1 MNINWHLVA
10 LIVGFAFYGS
20 LAWLATKR
28 LVSSGL
34 RQIRKLPRAMQ
45 ALFLIIAIIATV
57 EAQKANTNG
66 NNNASGGTN
75 GMLNAGAPFSL
86 PNHGPQVSQQNG
98 ITAMMLHNALQL
110 RLQNSGIPTLT
121 TNDVINGYCVLT
133 ETPSSDVELP
143 TNAVPVGN
151 WHVHGASSPF
161 GANRTDFPG
170 FPFPFGKDGMLS
182 SYAWFFQDGKIRADL
197 RDADTEINSGIG
209 DVSAMQGESMLAR
222 SEGEDG
228 EQTMWWWH
236 FYALPNTNESV
247 TAAITLYPDGCFA
260 LLTNGI
266 WRTCAPVRP
275 LDWLRIS
282 APSVIMRNGDTNIVS
297 AVLSA
302 PYNVD
307 ALPTIECVEGANHV
321 SIETINAQTLSVRG
335 ISTSDTVDDVKFAA
349 SVTVC
354 GETFTATQSLT
365 VASVKYLHVD
375 SSVAGTSPNPPPF
388 AGETACPFSVTNS
401 LAPDKHLVVPFCNVA
416 TLGDDGFSIANFT
429 VYMNLE
435 LEPEGVFGYDLQGEW
450 ELIEAIPQASGS
462 LVSISPVDVEFR
474 NPKKGGV
481 YRFRGRVGGSPWTEA
496 NVVLPVCGAGVE
508 DIFVSDL
515 AMTHAIMTNICAKYD
530 RETRTSPMFGLKWFV
545 RDGAGDYLGRPDN
558 QQCQTTWRYNQVN
571 DQSGLGAVAT
581 FYGYPTRLAKLN
593 NMTVGFGSQ
602 LLGVSNFRQRLAQHI
617 GVANDATATMSWNC
631 GTGLAA
637 PGVNISSNCAACAK
651 AMWNVADDK
660 VKRLWPNNLPAD
672 NHDPYSPTV
681 NYNFYFISPE
691 LIRRGQNEFG
701 L

>member
-10 LIVGFAFYGS
+10 LIVGFAFYGF

-515 AMTHAIMTNICAKYD
+515 AMTHAIMTNLCAKYD

-617 GVANDATATMSWNC
+617 GVANDATATMSWSC

-660 VKRLWPNNLPAD
+660 VRRLWPNNLPAD

>member
-10 LIVGFAFYGS
+10 LIVGFAFYGF

-28 LVSSGL
+28 LVSSGF
-34 RQIRKLPRAMQ
+34 RQIRKLPRAIQ
-45 ALFLIIAIIATV
+45 AIFLIVAIIATV

-75 GMLNAGAPFSL
+75 GLFNAGGPSTF
-86 PNHGPQVSQQNG
+86 PNHGPLVPQQNG
-98 ITAMMLHNALQL
+98 MAAMMLHNALQL

-133 ETPSSDVELP
+133 ETPSSAVELP

-161 GANRTDFPG
+161 GANKTDFPG
-170 FPFPFGKDGMLS
+170 FPFPFGKNAMLS
-182 SYAWFFQDGKIRADL
+182 SSAWFFQDGKIRADL

-236 FYALPNTNESV
+236 FYALPNTNETV

-282 APSVIMRNGDTNIVS
+282 APSVIMRNGETNIVS
-297 AVLSA
+297 VALTA

-335 ISTSDTVDDVKFAA
+335 ISTSDTLDDVKFAA

-375 SSVAGTSPNPPPF
+375 SPVAGISTNPPPF
-388 AGETACPFSVTNS
+388 IGETACPFSITNS

-416 TLGDDGFSIANFT
+416 TLGENGFSIANFT

-435 LEPEGVFGYDLQGEW
+435 LEPEGVFVYDLPGEW
-450 ELIEAIPQASGS
+450 ELIEAIPQASGA
-462 LVSISPVDVEFR
+462 LVSISPIDAEFR
-474 NPKKGGV
+474 NPKKGGI

-508 DIFVSDL
+508 DIFISDL
-515 AMTHAIMTNICAKYD
+515 AITHTIMTNLCIKYD
-530 RETRTSPMFGLKWFV
+530 RETRNSPMFGLKWFV
-545 RDGAGDYLGRPDN
+545 REGAGDYLGRPDN
-558 QQCQTTWRYNQVN
+558 QQRKTTWLYNQVN
-571 DQSGLGAVAT
+571 DLSGFGAVAT
-581 FYGYPTRLAKLN
+581 FYGYPTRMAKLS

-602 LLGVSNFRQRLAQHI
+602 LIGVNNFRQNMSQYI
-617 GVANDATATMSWNC
+617 GVDNDATATMSWDC
-631 GTGLAA
+631 GTGLVA

-660 VKRLWPNNLPAD
+660 VRRLWPNNLPAD
-672 NHDPYSPTV
+672 NHDPYSYTV
-681 NYNFYFISPE
+681 DYNFYFVSPG
-691 LIRRGQNEFG
+691 LIYMGLGEFG
-701 L
+701 F

>member
-10 LIVGFAFYGS
+10 LIVGFAFYGF

-515 AMTHAIMTNICAKYD
+515 AMTHAIMTNLCAKYD

-617 GVANDATATMSWNC
+617 GVANDATATMSWSC
-631 GTGLAA
+631 GTGLVA

>member
-10 LIVGFAFYGS
+10 LIVGFAFYGF

-143 TNAVPVGN
+143 TNAVPVGT

-515 AMTHAIMTNICAKYD
+515 AMTHAIMTNLCAKYD

-617 GVANDATATMSWNC
+617 GVANDATATMSWSC
-631 GTGLAA
+631 GTGLVA

-660 VKRLWPNNLPAD
+660 VRRLWPNNLPAD

>member
-1 MNINWHLVA
+1 MGH
-10 LIVGFAFYGS
+10 
-20 LAWLATKR
+20 
-28 LVSSGL
+28 
-34 RQIRKLPRAMQ
+34 
-45 ALFLIIAIIATV
+45 
-57 EAQKANTNG
+57 
-66 NNNASGGTN
+66 
-75 GMLNAGAPFSL
+75 
-86 PNHGPQVSQQNG
+86 
-98 ITAMMLHNALQL
+98 
-110 RLQNSGIPTLT
+110 
-121 TNDVINGYCVLT
+121 CVLT

-335 ISTSDTVDDVKFAA
+335 ISTSDTLDDVKFAA
-349 SVTVC
+349 SVTVY

-416 TLGDDGFSIANFT
+416 TLGDNGFSIANFT

-481 YRFRGRVGGSPWTEA
+481 YRVRGRVGGSPWTEA

-515 AMTHAIMTNICAKYD
+515 AMTHAIMTNLCAKYD

-581 FYGYPTRLAKLN
+581 FYVYPTRLAKLN

>member
-1 MNINWHLVA
+1 MNMNWHLVA
-10 LIVGFAFYGS
+10 LIVGFAFYGF

-133 ETPSSDVELP
+133 ETPSSAVELP

-161 GANRTDFPG
+161 GANKTDFPG
-170 FPFPFGKDGMLS
+170 FPFPFGKNGMLS
-182 SYAWFFQDGKIRADL
+182 SYTWFFQDGKIRADL

-335 ISTSDTVDDVKFAA
+335 ISTSDTLDDVKFAA
-349 SVTVC
+349 SVTVY

-375 SSVAGTSPNPPPF
+375 SSVAATSPNPPPF

-401 LAPDKHLVVPFCNVA
+401 LAPDKHLIVPFCNVA

-515 AMTHAIMTNICAKYD
+515 AMTHAIMTNLCAKYD

>member
-1 MNINWHLVA
+1 MNMNWHLVA
-10 LIVGFAFYGS
+10 LIVGFAFYGF

-28 LVSSGL
+28 LISSGF

-98 ITAMMLHNALQL
+98 MTAMMLHNALQL

-182 SYAWFFQDGKIRADL
+182 SYAWFFQDGKIRANL

-297 AVLSA
+297 VALTA

-508 DIFVSDL
+508 DIFISDL
-515 AMTHAIMTNICAKYD
+515 AITHTIMTNLCAKYD

>member
-1 MNINWHLVA
+1 
-10 LIVGFAFYGS
+10 
-20 LAWLATKR
+20 
-28 LVSSGL
+28 
-34 RQIRKLPRAMQ
+34 
-45 ALFLIIAIIATV
+45 
-57 EAQKANTNG
+57 
-66 NNNASGGTN
+66 
-75 GMLNAGAPFSL
+75 
-86 PNHGPQVSQQNG
+86 
-98 ITAMMLHNALQL
+98 
-110 RLQNSGIPTLT
+110 
-121 TNDVINGYCVLT
+121 
-133 ETPSSDVELP
+133 
-143 TNAVPVGN
+143 
-151 WHVHGASSPF
+151 
-161 GANRTDFPG
+161 
-170 FPFPFGKDGMLS
+170 
-182 SYAWFFQDGKIRADL
+182 
-197 RDADTEINSGIG
+197 
-209 DVSAMQGESMLAR
+209 
-222 SEGEDG
+222 
-228 EQTMWWWH
+228 
-236 FYALPNTNESV
+236 
-247 TAAITLYPDGCFA
+247 
-260 LLTNGI
+260 
-266 WRTCAPVRP
+266 
-275 LDWLRIS
+275 
-282 APSVIMRNGDTNIVS
+282 
-297 AVLSA
+297 
-302 PYNVD
+302 
-307 ALPTIECVEGANHV
+307 
-321 SIETINAQTLSVRG
+321 
-335 ISTSDTVDDVKFAA
+335 
-349 SVTVC
+349 
-354 GETFTATQSLT
+354 
-365 VASVKYLHVD
+365 
-375 SSVAGTSPNPPPF
+375 
-388 AGETACPFSVTNS
+388 
-401 LAPDKHLVVPFCNVA
+401 
-416 TLGDDGFSIANFT
+416 
-429 VYMNLE
+429 MNLE

-515 AMTHAIMTNICAKYD
+515 AMTHAIMTNLCAKYD

-631 GTGLAA
+631 GTGLVA

-701 L
+701 F

>member
-10 LIVGFAFYGS
+10 LIVGFAFYGF

-34 RQIRKLPRAMQ
+34 SQIRKLPRTIQ
-45 ALFLIIAIIATV
+45 AIFLIVAIIATV

-75 GMLNAGAPFSL
+75 GMMNAGAPFSP
-86 PNHGPQVSQQNG
+86 PNHGPSVTQQNG
-98 ITAMMLHNALQL
+98 MTAMMQHNALLL

-121 TNDVINGYCVLT
+121 TNDVINGYCVLS
-133 ETPSSDVELP
+133 ETFSSDVELP
-143 TNAVPVGN
+143 TNAVPVGH
-151 WHVHGASSPF
+151 WHEHGASSPF
-161 GANRTDFPG
+161 GANKTDFPG
-170 FPFPFGKDGMLS
+170 FPFPFGKDAVLS
-182 SYAWFFQDGKIRADL
+182 SYTWFSQDGKIRADL
-197 RDADTEINSGIG
+197 RDADTEIDSGIG
-209 DVSAMQGESMLAR
+209 NVSAIQGESMLAR

-236 FYALPNTNESV
+236 FYALPNTNELV

-275 LDWLRIS
+275 LDWLTIS

-297 AVLSA
+297 AILSA
-302 PYNVD
+302 PYNVE

-321 SIETINAQTLSVRG
+321 SIETIDSQTLSVRG

-349 SVTVC
+349 SVTIC
-354 GETFTATQSLT
+354 GETYTATQSLT

-375 SSVAGTSPNPPPF
+375 SPVAGTSTNPPPF
-388 AGETACPFSVTNS
+388 VGEAACPFSITNS

-416 TLGDDGFSIANFT
+416 TLGENGFSIADFT
-429 VYMNLE
+429 VYMHLE
-435 LEPEGVFGYDLQGEW
+435 LEPEGVLGHDLPGEW

-462 LVSISPVDVEFR
+462 LVSISPFDAEFR

-481 YRFRGRVGGSPWTEA
+481 YRFRARVGGSPWTEA
-496 NVVLPVCGAGVE
+496 NIVLPACGAGVE

-515 AMTHAIMTNICAKYD
+515 AITHTIMTNLCAKYD
-530 RETRTSPMFGLKWFV
+530 RETRNSPMFGLKWFV
-545 RDGAGDYLGRPDN
+545 GEGAGDYLGRPDN
-558 QQCQTTWRYNQVN
+558 QQRQTTWPYNQVN
-571 DQSGLGAVAT
+571 DLSGFGAVAT
-581 FYGYPTRLAKLN
+581 FYGYPTRLAKLS
-593 NMTVGFGSQ
+593 NMTVGFGSA
-602 LLGVSNFRQRLAQHI
+602 LIGVNNFRQNMSQHI
-617 GVANDATATMSWNC
+617 GTDNDTTATLSWNC

-637 PGVNISSNCAACAK
+637 PGANISSNCTACAK

-672 NHDPYSPTV
+672 NHDPYSYTV
-681 NYNFYFISPE
+681 DYNFYFISPE
-691 LIRRGQNEFG
+691 LIHKGQNEFG

>member
-10 LIVGFAFYGS
+10 LIVGFSFYGF

-34 RQIRKLPRAMQ
+34 RQMRKLPRAMQ
-45 ALFLIIAIIATV
+45 AIFLIVAIIATV

-75 GMLNAGAPFSL
+75 GLLNAGAPFLS
-86 PNHGPQVSQQNG
+86 PNHGPPAALQNG
-98 ITAMMLHNALQL
+98 MTAMMQHNALLQ
-110 RLQNSGIPTLT
+110 RLQNTGIPTLT

-133 ETPSSDVELP
+133 EIPAPDVELP

-161 GANRTDFPG
+161 GANKTDFPG
-170 FPFPFGKDGMLS
+170 FPFPFGKNAMLS
-182 SYAWFFQDGKIRADL
+182 SYSWFFQDGKIRADL

-236 FYALPNTNESV
+236 FYALPNTNETV

-282 APSVIMRNGDTNIVS
+282 APSVIMRHGPTNIAS
-297 AVLSA
+297 SPLTA

-335 ISTSDTVDDVKFAA
+335 ISTSDTLDDVKFAA

-375 SSVAGTSPNPPPF
+375 SPVAGISTNPPPF
-388 AGETACPFSVTNS
+388 IGETACPFSITNS

-416 TLGDDGFSIANFT
+416 TLGENGFSIANFT
-429 VYMNLE
+429 IYMHLE
-435 LEPEGVFGYDLQGEW
+435 LEPEGVFGYDLPGEW
-450 ELIEAIPQASGS
+450 ELIEAVPEASGS
-462 LVSISPVDVEFR
+462 LVSISPIDAEFR

-481 YRFRGRVGGSPWTEA
+481 YRFRARVGGSPWTEA
-496 NVVLPVCGAGVE
+496 NIVLPVCGAGVE
-508 DIFVSDL
+508 DIFISDL
-515 AMTHAIMTNICAKYD
+515 AITRTIMANLCVKYD
-530 RETRTSPMFGLKWFV
+530 WETRNSPMFGLKWFV
-545 RDGAGDYLGRPDN
+545 REGAGDYLGRPDN
-558 QQCQTTWRYNQVN
+558 QQRKTTWRYNQVN
-571 DQSGLGAVAT
+571 DLSGFGAVAT
-581 FYGYPTRLAKLN
+581 FYGYPTRLAKLS

-602 LLGVSNFRQRLAQHI
+602 LIGVNNFRQDMSQYI
-617 GVANDATATMSWNC
+617 GTDNDATATLSWNC

-660 VKRLWPNNLPAD
+660 VRRLWPNNLPAD
-672 NHDPYSPTV
+672 NHDPYSYTV
-681 NYNFYFISPE
+681 DYNFYFISPG
-691 LIRRGQNEFG
+691 LINMGLDEFG
-701 L
+701 F

>member
-1 MNINWHLVA
+1 
-10 LIVGFAFYGS
+10 
-20 LAWLATKR
+20 
-28 LVSSGL
+28 
-34 RQIRKLPRAMQ
+34 
-45 ALFLIIAIIATV
+45 
-57 EAQKANTNG
+57 
-66 NNNASGGTN
+66 
-75 GMLNAGAPFSL
+75 
-86 PNHGPQVSQQNG
+86 
-98 ITAMMLHNALQL
+98 
-110 RLQNSGIPTLT
+110 
-121 TNDVINGYCVLT
+121 
-133 ETPSSDVELP
+133 
-143 TNAVPVGN
+143 
-151 WHVHGASSPF
+151 
-161 GANRTDFPG
+161 
-170 FPFPFGKDGMLS
+170 
-182 SYAWFFQDGKIRADL
+182 
-197 RDADTEINSGIG
+197 
-209 DVSAMQGESMLAR
+209 
-222 SEGEDG
+222 
-228 EQTMWWWH
+228 MWWWH

-282 APSVIMRNGDTNIVS
+282 APSVIMRNGETNIVS
-297 AVLSA
+297 VALTA

-321 SIETINAQTLSVRG
+321 SIETINSQTLSVRG
-335 ISTSDTVDDVKFAA
+335 ISTSDTLDDVKFAA

-375 SSVAGTSPNPPPF
+375 SPVAGISTNPPPF
-388 AGETACPFSVTNS
+388 IGETACPFSITNS

-416 TLGDDGFSIANFT
+416 TLGENGFSIANFT

-435 LEPEGVFGYDLQGEW
+435 LEPEGVFVYDLPGEW

-462 LVSISPVDVEFR
+462 LVSISPIDAEFR

-508 DIFVSDL
+508 DIFISDL
-515 AMTHAIMTNICAKYD
+515 AITHTIMTNLCIKYD
-530 RETRTSPMFGLKWFV
+530 RETRNSPMFGLKWFV
-545 RDGAGDYLGRPDN
+545 REGAGDYLGRPDN
-558 QQCQTTWRYNQVN
+558 QQRKTTWLYNQVN
-571 DQSGLGAVAT
+571 DLSGFGAVAT
-581 FYGYPTRLAKLN
+581 FYGYPTRMAKLS

-602 LLGVSNFRQRLAQHI
+602 LIGVNNFRQNMSQYI
-617 GVANDATATMSWNC
+617 GVDNDATATMSWDC

-660 VKRLWPNNLPAD
+660 VRRLWPNNLPAD
-672 NHDPYSPTV
+672 NHDPYSYTV
-681 NYNFYFISPE
+681 DYNFYFVSPG
-691 LIRRGQNEFG
+691 LIYMGLDEFG
-701 L
+701 F

>member
-1 MNINWHLVA
+1 MNMNWHLVA
-10 LIVGFAFYGS
+10 LIVGFAFYGF

-28 LVSSGL
+28 LISSGF

-98 ITAMMLHNALQL
+98 MTAMMLHNALQL

-182 SYAWFFQDGKIRADL
+182 SYAWFFQDGKIRANL

-508 DIFVSDL
+508 DIFISDL
-515 AMTHAIMTNICAKYD
+515 AITHTIMTNLCAKYD